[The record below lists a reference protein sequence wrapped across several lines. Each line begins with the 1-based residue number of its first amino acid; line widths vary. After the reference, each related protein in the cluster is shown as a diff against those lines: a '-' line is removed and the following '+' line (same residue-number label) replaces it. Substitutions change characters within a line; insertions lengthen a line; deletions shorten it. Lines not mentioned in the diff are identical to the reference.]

1 MNPGRRDLGR
11 ASLLAVAVS
20 GLAASAHADPS
31 TAPNVVVYCDKA
43 LRGAVRRTGELF
55 TARSQAPINL
65 FCAAPTL
72 MLAQIERIT
81 QNDVLITQSAAMD
94 AAARRGLI
102 RPDTR
107 IPLGRDRLVF
117 ATLEGG
123 AQRLS
128 DPLHLLRRI
137 GTGPVA
143 LPDPTTGTTIDSAA
157 VLAALGLTPP
167 FPFKLAGAIDTEE
180 VGFLLRTRAA
190 PIGLLYRTEAQPGSG
205 LSILAELPDQTISYS
220 AAISVVTRS
229 RNAQSFMAFLR
240 DPDAAA
246 RLHACGLEPMA

>member
-1 MNPGRRDLGR
+1 MRIP
-11 ASLLAVAVS
+11 V
-20 GLAASAHADPS
+20 P
-31 TAPNVVVYCDKA
+31 APNVVIYCDKA
-43 LRGAVRRTGELF
+43 LRGAIRRTAELF
-55 TARSQAPINL
+55 TARSQAPVDL
-65 FCAAPTL
+65 FCAAPML

-81 QNDVLITQSAAMD
+81 QNDVLITQSSAMD
-94 AAARRGLI
+94 EAARRGLI
-102 RPDTR
+102 HVDTR
-107 IPLGRDRLVF
+107 IPVGRDRLVF

-123 AQRLS
+123 TQQLS

-167 FPFKLAGAIDTEE
+167 FPFQVVGAIDTEE

-205 LSILAELPDQTISYS
+205 LSILAELPDQTVSCS

-229 RNAQSFMAFLR
+229 RNAQGFMDFLR

-246 RLHACGLEPMA
+246 RLHASGLEPMA

>member
-1 MNPGRRDLGR
+1 MNLGRRDLGR
-11 ASLLAVAVS
+11 ASMLAVTIA
-20 GLAASAHADPS
+20 GLAATAHADPS
-31 TAPNVVVYCDKA
+31 TAPNVVVYCDKS
-43 LRGAVRRTGELF
+43 LRDAVRRTGELF
-55 TARSQAPINL
+55 TARTRAPMNL
-65 FCAAPTL
+65 FSAAPTL

-94 AAARRGLI
+94 QAARRGLI
-102 RPDTR
+102 HPDTR

-123 AQRLS
+123 TQRLS
-128 DPLHLLRRI
+128 DPLHLLHRI
-137 GTGPVA
+137 GTGPLAV
-143 LPDPTTGTTIDSAA
+143 PDPTTGTTIDSAA

-180 VGFLLRTRAA
+180 VAFLLRTRAA

-205 LSILAELPDQTISYS
+205 LSILAELPDQAVTYS

-229 RNAQSFMAFLR
+229 RNAQNFMEFLR
-240 DPDAAA
+240 DPEAAA
-246 RLHACGLEPMA
+246 QLHASGLEPMA